1 MLKMKL
7 GNKTVYVKMPEQFVD
22 KMFFPW
28 CKQQLSQRPQAIDH
42 IKLFPGLHLGK
53 ILGHQMLKH

>member
-1 MLKMKL
+1 MKL

-28 CKQQLSQRPQAIDH
+28 GKQQLSQRPQAIDH
-42 IKLFPGLHLGK
+42 IKLLPCLHLWEN
-53 ILGHQMLKH
+53 IRPSNA

>member
-28 CKQQLSQRPQAIDH
+28 GKQQLRQRPQAIDH
-42 IKLFPGLHLGK
+42 IKLLPCLHLWE